1 MPQGLLEVQVVWW
14 LTFFALLLWGFQPA
28 VHHQHT
34 LVSNTVFELHI
45 YIYVF
50 IYICDLVWHGSKA
63 IPSSTAHGL
72 SQTEPVACKVWLYCS

>member
-45 YIYVF
+45 YIYMYLY
-50 IYICDLVWHGSKA
+50 IYVISCGMGAKPFLPALRMD
-63 IPSSTAHGL
+63 
-72 SQTEPVACKVWLYCS
+72 